1 MKRRDFLQKSLL
13 EKISGVTITG
23 GESKRLPNTLSL
35 VIPGVDGETLLMTE
49 RAGVEID
56 YCPRCRGIW
65 LDRGE
70 LDKIIERAGSPE
82 SGYQPLQNRYQEKT
96 RPSKKEEKRDRRKEN
111 PYASKGSRTR
121 SFLEDIFDFD

>member
-1 MKRRDFLQKSLL
+1 MQC
-13 EKISGVTITG
+13 
-23 GESKRLPNTLSL
+23 P
-35 VIPGVDGETLLMTE
+35 VDGETLLMSE
-49 RAGVEID
+49 RNGVEID